1 MNKLRSSLKKVIVL
15 AAVITISIA
24 GQVDAQQAYP
34 TLHKTIKVKEQTMRA
49 FYMIDITIKDG
60 QKFQEYVDHAKPLVE
75 KFGGGMLIRGRELDS
90 DNKPVE
96 GMEFP
101 SVEIARAW
109 YNSDEYRAIIRIRD
123 AGSISEFTL
132 YETVKPHSMD

>member
-1 MNKLRSSLKKVIVL
+1 MK
-15 AAVITISIA
+15 
-24 GQVDAQQAYP
+24 
-34 TLHKTIKVKEQTMRA
+34 A

-60 QKFQEYVDHAKPLVE
+60 QKFQEYVDHAKRLVE

-96 GMEFP
+96 GKLIGVMEFP

-109 YNSDEYRAIIRIRD
+109 YNSDEYRAIIQIRD

>member
-1 MNKLRSSLKKVIVL
+1 MK
-15 AAVITISIA
+15 
-24 GQVDAQQAYP
+24 
-34 TLHKTIKVKEQTMRA
+34 A

-96 GMEFP
+96 FP